1 MKTRARACAVLL
13 LVALAVLAQPAARS
27 TWDGVY
33 TKAQSERGK
42 TLYDR
47 HCLDCHG
54 DELEGDVVE
63 HPALAGGAFVYK
75 WNGLTVGDL
84 FERIHRDMPMDHPGI
99 LSRQN
104 AVDLTAFLL
113 RFNEFP
119 PGESELPA
127 DMMALRQIRFDAGK
141 PDRKK

>member
-1 MKTRARACAVLL
+1 MACAILL
-13 LVALAVLAQPAARS
+13 IAALAVLAQPAARS

-33 TKAQSERGK
+33 TKVQSERGK
-42 TLYDR
+42 ALYDR

-63 HPALAGGAFVYK
+63 HPALAGGAFIYK

-84 FERIHRDMPMDHPGI
+84 FVRIHRDMPMDHPGT
-99 LSRQN
+99 LTRQN

-119 PGESELPA
+119 LGESDLPA
-127 DMMALRQIRFDAGK
+127 DMMALRQIRFDASK